1 MLAVDSGSGKP
12 GGLFQGCQRPTVNRQ
27 PSGYHTRPFTGLAS
41 IPMQLLFDFFPLIA
55 FFIAFKFAGIF
66 VATGVIIAAVLL
78 QTAVQWVR
86 HRKVSS
92 MALISAALVLVF
104 GGLTLWIHDEAF
116 IKWKVTV
123 VNWLFAAGFLI
134 SQVVGERP
142 MIQRLL
148 DGNVTL
154 ERPLW
159 LRLNSMWAAFF
170 LALGA
175 INLYVMANFS
185 TDTWA
190 KFKVFGV
197 IGLTLVFA
205 LLQGL
210 WLASKMP
217 EDATKAG

>member
-1 MLAVDSGSGKP
+1 
-12 GGLFQGCQRPTVNRQ
+12 
-27 PSGYHTRPFTGLAS
+27 
-41 IPMQLLFDFFPLIA
+41 MQLLFDFLPLIA
-55 FFIAFKFAGIF
+55 FFVAYKFADIF
-66 VATGVIIAAVLL
+66 VATGVLIAAVLV
-78 QTAVQWVR
+78 QTTVQWVR

-92 MALISAALVLVF
+92 MVLISAALVLVF

-116 IKWKVTV
+116 IKWKVSI

-134 SQVVGERP
+134 SQFVGERP
-142 MIQRLL
+142 MIQRMLE
-148 DGNVTL
+148 GNVTL
-154 ERPLW
+154 DRPLW
-159 LRLNSMWAAFF
+159 IRLNMMWAAFF
-170 LALGA
+170 LALGF
-175 INLYVMANFS
+175 INLYVMFNFS
-185 TDTWA
+185 TDVWA

>member
-1 MLAVDSGSGKP
+1 
-12 GGLFQGCQRPTVNRQ
+12 
-27 PSGYHTRPFTGLAS
+27 
-41 IPMQLLFDFFPLIA
+41 MQLLFDFFPLIV
-55 FFIAFKFAGIF
+55 FFVAYKFAGIF

-78 QTAVQWVR
+78 QTAIQWLR
-86 HRKVSS
+86 HRKVST
-92 MALISAALVLVF
+92 MALVSAALVLVF

-148 DGNVTL
+148 DASVTL

-159 LRLNSMWAAFF
+159 LKLNTMWALFF
-170 LALGA
+170 LALGF
-175 INLYVMANFS
+175 INLYVMYNFS

-197 IGLTLVFA
+197 LGLTVVFA
-205 LLQGL
+205 LAQGA
-210 WLASKMP
+210 WLTSKLPKEDPADADSAS
-217 EDATKAG
+217 